1 MADIAELGFKIE
13 SKGLEEANRQL
24 ELFPPAAAK
33 AEAGAKKLERT
44 VKSLVV
50 TEEQLAER
58 RRRTN
63 SAVNNTGA
71 TQETAKIIKLI
82 DVQRALG
89 TTMGGVGEAAV
100 KTSRNLGQYNDAA
113 TASARAAMSGREA
126 TDGWTA
132 AFDRNNAAL
141 KQQANS
147 MGAAA
152 IAARNL
158 ASAQKAGAG
167 GVGGSGPPPNNPP
180 NNPPMGPW
188 GPMAAGAANAASS
201 ISALQKALNAQAVAG
216 QKAALVNNYTAG
228 SAMTAMG
235 AIKGMVAAYV
245 VSKVIDFTVAHIKM
259 GAEIKS
265 TAGDLNMTTDAL
277 QTYRAMG
284 LQAGVSQEAVTS
296 AVGNFQKALGQATM
310 GSKEHIDSLKA
321 MGVMTLDAKG
331 KTIEESNALQQVA
344 QKLLLMEDGTK
355 RAALEMQFFGR
366 SGRAVSGIL
375 TQLAGGM
382 SEAEKR
388 AKEMGLV
395 LDEQA
400 IENLDKVNTRMEIVG
415 KQFTVLAA
423 KIIAPLA
430 ATFLQSTI
438 SALDTSIKLFEEL
451 TAKQTDWARVMKLLD
466 VKPLGQDPAVLAEAQ
481 RLYEET
487 QKRIAAQAELN
498 DLLRR
503 MEKGGGALAM
513 VGGMDEAK
521 KRAHE
526 LLGVLKLV
534 VAEVAKIEAAP
545 NIISKQ
551 AQIDVE
557 QWRLINEGLPARNA
571 RPDEKPQGTQYPTAK
586 GGAGNTADEYT
597 KAARAVEE
605 YVAKK
610 KAETAALSLNAV
622 EAAKVKHEQDLLNK
636 FISAGIPITD
646 KIKIAVAGWAVEMAK
661 VDAVFQK
668 AEFMKNAN
676 MEAEKYIQN
685 LQIEQATIGMT
696 AAAADNYRFVQEK
709 INEAIRVGN
718 PLTEAEIEILKK
730 KGNAM
735 EEVADQTKKMK
746 EQFDFAK
753 DTTKEFIKELVGG
766 LREGKDMMKVLGDA
780 AMNVLNKIA
789 NKMIDMAVD
798 ELFADIFDAKGKG
811 GGGGS
816 SVQAQLDKASGSGKS
831 GGFDLSLDKL
841 GDKLSGAWDKT
852 TDFFKNSTLFGGPTV
867 TATPAGGFSDVGSL
881 ISSGQTG
888 ATVEAGGSALGG
900 IGGSGISA
908 MGAVGAGVGVIGG
921 AMQLANSKGTGD
933 TIKGIGTMIGAVVSL
948 IPGIGQIAGP
958 IIMIASQILGS
969 LIGNAA
975 PEPVTDQAY
984 GQLTYGG
991 QGFFTTGGAWGPNAK
1006 AQALEGPLA
1015 GIGANIQSVFD
1026 VLGGVKDPS
1035 KVWGMALESISKGGV
1050 PGWDFKSSSSFLV
1063 SPEGQKQLWR
1073 MNEDDMLQ
1081 TGGVQVALKSVL
1093 GGAVGELTDVMQ
1105 RGLTSIADDAGLTFE
1120 KLGTAIGE
1128 LLSYEL
1134 AISQFGKTVT
1144 AAETAMIEVNA
1155 SMKEYYE
1162 MASKYNL
1169 DTAVLD
1175 AEKNRLR
1182 LERATTDFAQPII
1195 DELLS
1200 IRDPQAGELA
1210 SLDKWR
1216 KEVVDNNAYLVATVV
1231 GYQDNI
1237 ANIEALYG
1245 EKRTDIIE
1253 KYAEEARKIEE
1264 EKQAAILALQKEAAD
1279 FAMSITDELLGIKDP
1294 QALELLQLDRWLD
1307 EVKLKNQEYI
1317 DTVTGYQDQLLA
1329 IEELYGLKRQ
1339 AILEKYLKPLDDLM
1353 KRLIPGGDLSNVD
1366 QTATLA
1372 GLQASYDAAR
1382 AQAFAAPNNQEKMN
1396 AFIASAGALADFAMK
1411 YYAGSEDYNRTRD
1424 QLIADTEALRA
1435 AGGGVGPGTIP
1446 VNDNADTTG
1455 PTLQLINTV
1464 KSLTDQLKISLEQT
1478 AALQGQV
1485 DRLLANSGGR

>member
-1 MADIAELGFKIE
+1 MAEIAELGFKIE

-33 AEAGAKKLERT
+33 AEAGAKKLERA
-44 VKSLVV
+44 VKGLVV

-89 TTMGGVGEAAV
+89 TTLGGVGEAAV
-100 KTSRNLGQYNDAA
+100 KTTRNLGQYNDTAA
-113 TASARAAMSGREA
+113 SAARAAMDGRDA
-126 TDGWTA
+126 TSGWTK
-132 AFDRNNAAL
+132 AFDDQNATL
-141 KQQANS
+141 KQTANN
-147 MGAAA
+147 MGSAA

-158 ASAQKAGAG
+158 AAAQKAGG
-167 GVGGSGPPPNNPP
+167 GGSGPGGPPPPGPPNPP
-180 NNPPMGPW
+180 GPNGPW
-188 GPMAAGAANAASS
+188 GPITTGAANAASS
-201 ISALQKALNAQAVAG
+201 ISALQKALDAQALASR
-216 QKAALVNNYTAG
+216 KAALVNNYTAG
-228 SAMTAMG
+228 SAMTAAG
-235 AIKGMVAAYV
+235 AIKSMIAAYV
-245 VSKVIDFTVAHIKM
+245 VNKVIDFTVAHIKM

-310 GSKEHIDSLKA
+310 GSKEHIDSLKM

-375 TQLAGGM
+375 VQLAGGM

-395 LDEQA
+395 LSEEA

-415 KQFTVLAA
+415 KQFHVLAA
-423 KIIAPLA
+423 RIIAPIA

-451 TAKQTDWARVMKLLD
+451 TAKQTDWAKVMKLLD
-466 VKPLGQDPAVLAEAQ
+466 IKPMGQTPEQ
-481 RLYEET
+481 N
-487 QKRIAAQAELN
+487 AANQA
-498 DLLRR
+498 
-503 MEKGGGALAM
+503 A
-513 VGGMDEAK
+513 
-521 KRAHE
+521 
-526 LLGVLKLV
+526 
-534 VAEVAKIEAAP
+534 IEAAAELVKKEKELEAVLQD
-545 NIISKQ
+545 IQRISGDISRGDGTAKMREQLQKATEKAEALAIALGKVQAAASAAATIADTLDRKQ
-551 AQIDVE
+551 AQVDAE
-557 QWRLINEGLPARNA
+557 RWRLMNEGLPARDA

-586 GGAGNTADEYT
+586 GGGKSEADEYT

-610 KAETAALSLNAV
+610 KAETAALALNA
-622 EAAKVKHEQDLLNK
+622 EQASKVKHEQDLLNR
-636 FISAGIPITD
+636 FIQAGIPITD

-676 MEAEKYIQN
+676 METERYIQN
-685 LQIEQATIGMT
+685 LEIEQATIGMT

-709 INEAIRVGN
+709 INEAIRIGN

-746 EQFDFAK
+746 DQFEFAK
-753 DTTKEFIKELVGG
+753 STTKDFIKELVGG

-789 NKMIDMAVD
+789 DKMIDMAVD
-798 ELFADIFDAKGKG
+798 ELFADIFDSKGKG
-811 GGGGS
+811 SGGAGS
-816 SVQAQLDKASGSGKS
+816 VKAQLDKASGG
-831 GGFDLSLDKL
+831 GGFDLSKGFDKL
-841 GDKLSGAWDKT
+841 GDMFSSSWGKT
-852 TDFFKNSTLFGGPTV
+852 TDFFQNSTLFGGSGI
-867 TATPAGGFSDVGSL
+867 AGGFPSSVGSL
-881 ISSGQTG
+881 PAGVAGPAPNTAVGGLSGGGMSS
-888 ATVEAGGSALGG
+888 

-908 MGAVGAGVGVIGG
+908 MGAAGAGLGLITGG
-921 AMQLANSKGTGD
+921 MQLANSKGTGD
-933 TIKGIGTMIGAVVSL
+933 TIKGIGTMVGAVVSL

-958 IIMIASQILGS
+958 IIMIASQLLGG
-969 LIGNAA
+969 LIGNKK
-975 PEPVTDQAY
+975 EPITNQAFGGLNY
-984 GQLTYGG
+984 GSGG
-991 QGFFTTGGAWGPNAK
+991 YYTTGGAWGPDANA
-1006 AQALEGPLA
+1006 AALEGPLA
-1015 GIGANIQSVFD
+1015 GVGKNVQTVFD
-1026 VLGGVKDPS
+1026 LFGGVKDPS
-1035 KVWGMALESISKGGV
+1035 KVWGMALESISKTGE
-1050 PGWDFKSSSSFLV
+1050 GWDFKSSSSFLTG
-1063 SPEGQKQLWR
+1063 PGGQKELWR
-1073 MNEDDMLQ
+1073 MNEDDMLG
-1081 TGGVQVALKSVL
+1081 TGGAQIAMRSVL
-1093 GGAVGELTDVMQ
+1093 GGAVGELTDNMR
-1105 RGLTSIADDAGLTFE
+1105 RGLESIQHDTELTFE
-1120 KLGTAIGE
+1120 KIGTAIGE

-1134 AISQFGKTVT
+1134 AISQFGRTVT
-1144 AAETAMIEVNA
+1144 AAESAMNEVNE

-1162 MASKYNL
+1162 MAAKYNL

-1210 SLDKWR
+1210 ALDKWR

-1245 EKRTDIIE
+1245 EKRTDIVE
-1253 KYAEEARKIEE
+1253 KYAKEVAAALEEALDWA
-1264 EKQAAILALQKEAAD
+1264 Q
-1279 FAMSITDELLGIKDP
+1279 SIQDELLGLKDP
-1294 QALELLQLDRWLD
+1294 QALELLQLDRWL
-1307 EVKLKNQEYI
+1307 EESKAKNAEYLA
-1317 DTVTGYQDQLLA
+1317 TVTGFQDQLLA
-1329 IEELYGLKRQ
+1329 IEEIYGIKRQ
-1339 AILEKYLKPLDDLM
+1339 AILEKYLKPLDDLL
-1353 KRLIPGGDLSNVD
+1353 KRLIPGGDLANVD

-1372 GLQASYDAAR
+1372 GLQATYTGSLARSMASPNDQAKLAEFVTAAG
-1382 AQAFAAPNNQEKMN
+1382 Q
-1396 AFIASAGALADFAMK
+1396 LADFALK
-1411 YYAGSEDYNRTRD
+1411 YYGGSEDYNRTRD
-1424 QLIADTEALRA
+1424 QIIADTEALRA
-1435 AGGGVGPGTIP
+1435 AGGGGMDAGGGAA
-1446 VNDNADTTG
+1446 NDDVAAATG
-1455 PTLQLINTV
+1455 PLLTLVSTV
-1464 KSLTDQLKISLEQT
+1464 QQLTDQLKISMEQN
-1478 AALQGQV
+1478 AILQGQV
-1485 DRLLANSGGR
+1485 NRLLGNSGR